1 MHNKFNN
8 KFYIYFDISLP
19 EDPVI
24 LPASSYSINIM
35 SIFCYFRYNALVN
48 IIPSSVGIHIDTTF
62 FVISLIKKLKLGLV
76 V

>member
-8 KFYIYFDISLP
+8 KFYIYFYISLP
-19 EDPVI
+19 DDPVI

-35 SIFCYFRYNALVN
+35 SIFCYFRYNAIVN
-48 IIPSSVGIHIDTTF
+48 IIPSSVVIHTDIT
-62 FVISLIKKLKLGLV
+62 SLINKLKLGLV